1 MIRGAIL
8 AAALTAAGTT
18 AASAEVVFIG
28 TIKITAVTAQ
38 CQNVHANDVNP
49 STFHPKIVGNGNF
62 SGLSWVGTYSARG
75 HSLDGRA
82 FDATFR
88 TVITGGVGWG
98 DTFTT
103 TAAQRAQIAVTSYSP
118 ALASINASTQTLTIR
133 GQIKR
138 LFNDPGGLA
147 CVATFIG
154 NYVKDSNQ

>member
-1 MIRGAIL
+1 MVKGIIL
-8 AAALTAAGTT
+8 AALLSAGATT
-18 AASAEVVFIG
+18 ASAEVVFIG

-38 CQNVHANDVNP
+38 CQNVHVNDVNP

-75 HSLDGRA
+75 HVLDNVA

-88 TVITGGVGWG
+88 TVKTGGVGWG
-98 DTFTT
+98 DPY
-103 TAAQRAQIAVTSYSP
+103 TAAQATWAQIAVTSYSP
-118 ALASINASTQTLTIR
+118 ALGSINTSTPTLILR

-154 NYVKDSNQ
+154 TYVKDSNQ